1 MKTHF
6 TDTSSTPHP
15 ARHGGI
21 GRKKRWAL
29 QVVVLGQGHSR
40 LWNSGVSVTP
50 YSSFLTWLGET
61 QQHLSFLSFPF
72 NFFLPHSS
80 SPENLCFAPGW
91 RTLASI
97 SSIFNAPVSRLVLTF
112 PPSVVWCSTVIDLD
126 KWDPCRGPVP
136 QGTPCFAVS
145 SLNFSKSSSG
155 P

>member
-1 MKTHF
+1 MVE
-6 TDTSSTPHP
+6 S
-15 ARHGGI
+15 GGR
-21 GRKKRWAL
+21 GGGSCRSWGLA
-29 QVVVLGQGHSR
+29 QGHRR
-40 LWNSGVSVTP
+40 LRNSGVSVTP

-72 NFFLPHSS
+72 SFFLPHSS

-97 SSIFNAPVSRLVLTF
+97 SSIFSAPASKLVLTC
-112 PPSVVWCSTVIDLD
+112 PPSVVWCSTVINSD
-126 KWDPCRGPVP
+126 KWDPCPGPVP